1 LLTQELEQVSG
12 DIVPLLSGFLPGQR
26 GQDALAG
33 DGVHLVD
40 GVQDQAEDA
49 LLLEQVLPISQGLEV
64 LLTLLVAWKRTLELL
79 TST

>member
-1 LLTQELEQVSG
+1 
-12 DIVPLLSGFLPGQR
+12 
-26 GQDALAG
+26 LAG

-64 LLTLLVAWKRTLELL
+64 LLTLLVAWKRTLELQLLL